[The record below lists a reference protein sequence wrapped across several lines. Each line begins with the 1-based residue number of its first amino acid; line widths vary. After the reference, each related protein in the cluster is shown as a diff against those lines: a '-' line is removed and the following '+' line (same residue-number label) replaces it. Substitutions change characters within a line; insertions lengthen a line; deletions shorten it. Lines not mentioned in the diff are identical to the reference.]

1 MGNHMWEKY
10 KADIRQKMTIGS
22 LAEHI
27 WLHTLLKPIPKLRTE
42 KNMSCGNERTK
53 EGSVDL

>member
-1 MGNHMWEKY
+1 MWDMY

-42 KNMSCGNERTK
+42 REHELWQRVNKGGFC
-53 EGSVDL
+53 